1 MSVKALQKTA
11 VIFAAALMVGFATMA
26 GAATPAPVP
35 AVTTAPVA
43 APVAPVVAAPAPAA
57 AKTVVPATVA
67 VAPAAATS
75 NIAPIVPSNL
85 PQAAPAPLPPM
96 DTIATRAILIDV
108 GTGSVLLS
116 KDPDG
121 KMPTSSMSKTVS
133 LYLVFDALKK
143 GQWKLTDE
151 LPVSEKAWKMQG
163 SKMFIK
169 VGDRV
174 KVEDLIRGVA
184 TISGNDAV
192 VCLAEG
198 LSGSEDDFTERLNAL
213 AKQLGMNNSHF
224 MNASGWPVDGHYSTP
239 RDLAII
245 GQHLISDF
253 PEYYHFF
260 SEPNFSFVAD
270 GRTITQPATDP
281 LIGKVPGVDGIK
293 TGHTDIAGYGIISSA
308 KRGDRRL
315 ILVVN
320 GLPTE
325 QARATESARLLE
337 WGFRNFENDK
347 IISAGDEV
355 EQAKVWLGKD
365 ETVPLTVDHDVTV
378 VLPIAKRDGLKMSV
392 KYAGPVEA
400 PIRKGAVI
408 GKLYIEIPDQP
419 AQDIDL
425 VAGKDVE
432 RANVFGRVAARLHHL
447 LGGA

>member
-1 MSVKALQKTA
+1 MSVKVLQKTV
-11 VIFAAALMVGFATMA
+11 VILGAALSLGVATLSYAATAAPTPATTPAGIPTTTIVKPVVPVIMSLPA
-26 GAATPAPVP
+26 GAATNQ
-35 AVTTAPVA
+35 VA
-43 APVAPVVAAPAPAA
+43 AAPAPAQ
-57 AKTVVPATVA
+57 
-67 VAPAAATS
+67 
-75 NIAPIVPSNL
+75 
-85 PQAAPAPLPPM
+85 PQLPPI
-96 DTIATRAILIDV
+96 DTIATRAILIDFN
-108 GTGSVLLS
+108 TGSVLLA

-133 LYLVFDALKK
+133 LYLIFDALKK

-151 LPVSEKAWKMQG
+151 LPVSEKAWKMGG
-163 SKMFIK
+163 SKMYIK
-169 VGDRV
+169 VGDKV

-198 LSGSEDDFTERLNAL
+198 LAGSEDDFVERMNAL

-239 RDLAII
+239 RDLSII
-245 GQHLISDF
+245 GGHLIRDF

-260 SEPNFSFVAD
+260 SEPSFTFIAD
-270 GRTITQPATDP
+270 GHPITQPATDP

-308 KRGDRRL
+308 QRNGRRL

-347 IISAGDEV
+347 IISKGDEV
-355 EQAKVWLGKD
+355 EQAKVWLGKE
-365 ETVPLTVDHDVTV
+365 ETVPLVTDNDVTV
-378 VLPIAKRDGLKMSV
+378 VLPIARRDELKMSV
-392 KYAGPVEA
+392 VYTGPVEA
-400 PIRKGAVI
+400 PIRKGTVI
-408 GKLYIEIPDQP
+408 GKLHIVIPNQDP
-419 AQDIDL
+419 QDIDL
-425 VAGKDVE
+425 VAGRDVE
-432 RANVFGRVAARLHHL
+432 RAGIFGRVAARLHHL

>member
-1 MSVKALQKTA
+1 MSVKVLQKTV
-11 VIFAAALMVGFATMA
+11 VIFAAALMM
-26 GAATPAPVP
+26 GAATLSSAATAPVIPAAKP
-35 AVTTAPVA
+35 AVAAPVA
-43 APVAPVVAAPAPAA
+43 APAAI
-57 AKTVVPATVA
+57 ATT
-67 VAPAAATS
+67 PT
-75 NIAPIVPSNL
+75 
-85 PQAAPAPLPPM
+85 PLPPM

-108 GTGSVLLS
+108 GTGAVLLS

-151 LPVSEKAWKMQG
+151 LPVSEKAWKMGG

-169 VGDRV
+169 VGDKV

-198 LSGSEDDFTERLNAL
+198 LAGSEDDFTERLNAL

-245 GQHLISDF
+245 GEHLINDF

-260 SEPNFSFVAD
+260 SEPSFSYVAD

-281 LIGKVPGVDGIK
+281 LVGKVPGVDGIK

-308 KRGDRRL
+308 KRNDRRL

-320 GLPTE
+320 GLQTE
-325 QARATESARLLE
+325 QERATESARLLE

-347 IISAGDEV
+347 IITKGDEV

-365 ETVPLTVDHDVTV
+365 VTVPLVVDNDVTV

-392 KYAGPVEA
+392 SYNGPVEA
-400 PIRKGAVI
+400 PIRKGTVI
-408 GKLYIEIPDQP
+408 GKLHIMVPDQAP
-419 AQDIDL
+419 QDIDL
-425 VAGKDVE
+425 VAGRDVE
-432 RANVFGRVAARLHHL
+432 REGVFGRVASRLHYL
-447 LGGA
+447 LYGA

>member
-1 MSVKALQKTA
+1 MNFKVLHKA
-11 VIFAAALMVGFATMA
+11 VIATVAAFVIGSAGLSGAAAPA
-26 GAATPAPVP
+26 GTPAKTVVAKPVVAP
-35 AVTTAPVA
+35 APVA
-43 APVAPVVAAPAPAA
+43 AKPVAAAPAVAAPA
-57 AKTVVPATVA
+57 V
-67 VAPAAATS
+67 AAT
-75 NIAPIVPSNL
+75 PQL
-85 PQAAPAPLPPM
+85 PAM
-96 DTIATRAILIDV
+96 DTIATHAILVDV
-108 GTGSVLLS
+108 GTGSVLLA

-133 LYLVFDALKK
+133 LYLIFDALKK
-143 GQWKLTDE
+143 GQWKLSDE
-151 LPVSEKAWKMQG
+151 LPVSEKAWKMGG

-169 VGDRV
+169 VGDKV

-198 LSGSEDDFTERLNAL
+198 LAGSEDDFTERLNAL

-245 GQHLISDF
+245 GQHLVTDF

-260 SEPNFSFVAD
+260 SEPNFSYMAD
-270 GRTITQPATDP
+270 GHKITQPATDP
-281 LIGKVPGVDGIK
+281 LIGRVPGVDGIK

-308 KRGDRRL
+308 QRSGRRL

-347 IISAGDEV
+347 IIGAGEEV
-355 EQAKVWLGKD
+355 EQAKVWLGQEK
-365 ETVPLTVDHDVTV
+365 TVPLVTDKDVTV

-392 KYAGPVEA
+392 TYNGPVEA
-400 PIRKGAVI
+400 PIRKGTVI
-408 GKLYIEIPDQP
+408 GKLHIVIPDQQP
-419 AQDIDL
+419 QDIDL
-425 VAGKDVE
+425 LAGRDVE
-432 RANVFGRVAARLHHL
+432 REGIFGRVSSRLHYL
-447 LGGA
+447 LYGA